1 MQLKRV
7 RGISVKEALA
17 AVRAELGPDAL
28 VLSTQWV
35 PAPGLRGLMGQR
47 DVEIMAA
54 IDPAL
59 SENRQA
65 AAASTA
71 SRTDAGRDA
80 RDTRAAVA
88 PGVMTSLFAR
98 QAKRADAPPQDV
110 SDDADADALVARLC
124 AAGLNRELAAAVVEA
139 LPRRERRAASMKALR
154 EALSS
159 RLAPMA
165 TGTEAR
171 TKIEVFVGPPGAG
184 KTTTIAK
191 LAAQAR
197 AKNGARLSL
206 LAADGFRVGAVEQLR
221 LYSEIIGSPFSIAR
235 TAADIDAAVTMLRG
249 PVLVDT
255 AGRSPSDG
263 ALGDV
268 FAALADRPGVRT
280 HLVMPA
286 SLTPRQA
293 ERLIDRYEA
302 ARPSRVVLTK
312 TDESDSWAPLLP
324 VLHARGLALSFL
336 GTGQRVPDDLVAV
349 TPAVLAGAVLGEGE
363 GAAA

>member
-7 RGISVKEALA
+7 RGSSVKEALA

-35 PAPGLRGLMGQR
+35 AAAGLRGLVGQR

-59 SENRQA
+59 SENRRAESAPGRGSSVGQPTDLTEPKA
-65 AAASTA
+65 PAM
-71 SRTDAGRDA
+71 RTDATESGGDA
-80 RDTRAAVA
+80 N
-88 PGVMTSLFAR
+88 
-98 QAKRADAPPQDV
+98 
-110 SDDADADALVARLC
+110 DDALIARLC
-124 AAGLNRELAAAVVEA
+124 AAGLDRALAASVIDL
-139 LPRRERRAASMKALR
+139 LPRRERRSASLKALR

-165 TGTEAR
+165 TGAEAR
-171 TKIEVFVGPPGAG
+171 TNIEVFVGPPGAG

-197 AKNGARLSL
+197 ARRGARLSL

-221 LYSEIIGSPFSIAR
+221 LYSEIIGSPFSVAR
-235 TAADIDAAVTMLRG
+235 TAADIDAAVTTLRG

-263 ALGDV
+263 ALTDV
-268 FAALADRPGVRT
+268 FAALANRPGVRT

-286 SLTPRQA
+286 SLSSRQA
-293 ERLIDRYEA
+293 ERLLDRYEA
-302 ARPSRVVLTK
+302 ARPNRVVLTK
-312 TDESDSWAPLLP
+312 TDEVDNWAQMLP
-324 VLHARGLALSFL
+324 VLHARGLSLSFL

-349 TPAVLAGAVLGEGE
+349 TPDVLAGAVLGDGE
-363 GAAA
+363 GVAA